1 MVRMR
6 TLGISAYARGAA
18 AALVEDGVPLA
29 AAAEERFS
37 RRRGDDAFPLRA
49 ARFCLAEAGV
59 TARELDAVVFHEK
72 PLRRFEHALASEL
85 AAFPRSAGRLADGA
99 FRWLGERLWV
109 KAKIASELEVDA
121 RKVLFVA
128 HHDAQA
134 AAAFFASPFDEAAV
148 VVAGGAGEWASASLA
163 LGSGTSLEPL
173 AEIHE
178 PDSLDLF
185 AAGVRRWAGLAP
197 DWGPGAIAD
206 LATAGEPRFAESLR
220 ELLRVRDDGSFELVP
235 ERARLDPVRGLD
247 GELARRLGPA
257 HRPGA
262 GSPDADAARRDAA
275 ASLHLVLEEA
285 LLALARAAHARTK
298 SERLCL
304 NGSLAQDPSA
314 LARLA
319 AEGPFRALFVPPAA
333 GEPGAALGAA
343 LFVQHA
349 VHGLPRARDAE
360 QVFLGEGI
368 LHEAAPGA
376 RHLGDDEAPAGLAR
390 RLEAGMV
397 LGLARGRFEWSERGL
412 GHRSLLAAPGAAGA
426 LRKVSR
432 AESFRSLVCSVPAD
446 RAAELFELPA
456 AGEGLARFA
465 RIAARPRER
474 ELFAHAANA
483 AGRLR
488 VHAVELSAD
497 PLLHRLLAEIGA
509 RSGTPALLHASLC
522 LRGEPLARGASDA
535 LGVFERSELGALWI
549 EDALYERA

>member
-1 MVRMR
+1 MR

-49 ARFCLAEAGV
+49 ARFCLAEGGV
-59 TARELDAVVFHEK
+59 AARELDAVVFHEK

-109 KAKIASELEVDA
+109 KAKIASELEVDS

-128 HHDAQA
+128 HQDAQA

-148 VVAGGAGEWASASLA
+148 LVAGGAGEWASASMA
-163 LGSGTSLEPL
+163 LGNETSLEPL

-178 PDSLDLF
+178 PDSLDRF

-197 DWGPGAIAD
+197 ELGPGGFAD
-206 LATAGEPRFAESLR
+206 LAAAGEPRFAEALR
-220 ELLRVRDDGSFELVP
+220 EILRVHEDGSFELTP

-257 HRPGA
+257 QRPGA
-262 GSPDADAARRDAA
+262 GSPEADAARRDAA

-304 NGSLAQDPSA
+304 NGTLAQDPMA

-319 AEGPFRALFVPPAA
+319 SDGPFRTLFVPAAA
-333 GEPGAALGAA
+333 GEGGAALGAA

-349 VHGLPRARDAE
+349 VHGIPRARDAE

-368 LHEAAPGA
+368 LHEASAAA
-376 RHLGDDEAPAGLAR
+376 RLVGDGEAPAELAR
-390 RLEAGMV
+390 KLDAGMV
-397 LGLARGRFEWSERGL
+397 LGLARGRFEWAERGL
-412 GHRSLLAAPGAAGA
+412 GHRSLLAALGAAGA

-432 AESFRSLVCSVPAD
+432 AENFRSLVCSVPAE

-465 RIAARPRER
+465 RIAAQPRER
-474 ELFAHAANA
+474 DLFAPAANA
-483 AGRLR
+483 AGALR
-488 VHAVELSAD
+488 VHAVERSAD
-497 PLLHRLLAEIGA
+497 PLLHRLLEEVGE
-509 RSGTPALLHASLC
+509 RSGTPALLHESLR

-535 LGVFERSELGALWI
+535 LGVFERSELGALRI
-549 EDALYERA
+549 EDALYERT

>member
-1 MVRMR
+1 MR

-49 ARFCLAEAGV
+49 ARFCLAEAG
-59 TARELDAVVFHEK
+59 TLARDLDAVVLHEK
-72 PLRRFEHALASEL
+72 PLRSFEHALASEL
-85 AAFPRSAGRLADGA
+85 AAFPRSAGRFADGA

-109 KAKIASELEVDA
+109 KAKIASQLEVDP

-134 AAAFFASPFDEAAV
+134 AAAFFASPFDESAV

-163 LGSGTSLEPL
+163 RGSGTSVEPL
-173 AEIHE
+173 AEIHK
-178 PDSLDLF
+178 PDSLELF

-197 DWGPGAIAD
+197 DLGPGGLAD
-206 LATAGEPRFAESLR
+206 LAAAGEPRFAETLR
-220 ELLRVRDDGSFELVP
+220 EILRVQGDGSFELAP

-257 HRPGA
+257 HLAGA
-262 GSPDADAARRDAA
+262 GSPETDAARRDGA
-275 ASLHLVLEEA
+275 ASLQLVLEEA
-285 LLALARAAHARTK
+285 LLALARAAHERTQ

-304 NGSLAQDPSA
+304 NGSLARNPSA

-319 AEGPFRALFVPPAA
+319 VEGPFGALFVPPAA
-333 GEPGAALGAA
+333 GGSGAALGAA

-349 VHGLPRARDAE
+349 VHGVARARDVE

-368 LHEAAPGA
+368 LHEATPAA
-376 RHLGDDEAPAGLAR
+376 RRLGEDEAPADLAR
-390 RLEAGMV
+390 RLGSGVV

-412 GHRSLLAAPGAAGA
+412 GHRSLLAAPGAERAAA
-426 LRKVSR
+426 LRKIARS
-432 AESFRSLVCSVPAD
+432 EGFRSLVCSVPAD

-456 AGEGLARFA
+456 AARDLTRFA
-465 RIAARPRER
+465 RVLARPRDEG
-474 ELFAHAANA
+474 LFASAANA

-488 VHAVELSAD
+488 LHAVAPSAD
-497 PLLHRLLAEIGA
+497 PWLHRLLEEVGE
-509 RSGTPALLHASLC
+509 RSGMPALLHASLR